1 MSLTNNL
8 PGMSPVLARAV
19 VNEASRRD
27 LVRFLARVFEV
38 VAPGEE
44 LHLNW
49 HIHAMAHALEGVRT
63 GKTKRLIITLPPRS
77 LKSILASVAFPAF
90 VLGHD
95 PTKKIICASYS
106 IELAIK
112 HANDM
117 RTVVRSPFYQRM
129 FPHMRLKLVKD
140 SETELITTKRGG
152 RLTTSVGGTLTG
164 RGGNI
169 IIIDDPMK
177 PDEAMSETSRA
188 NVIRWFETTLLSRLN
203 SKSEDAIIVIMQRLH
218 VDDLA
223 GALLERGGW
232 EHLDL
237 PAIADSP
244 EDVQI
249 GGGLVHHRDPGEVLD
264 PIREPLGVLI
274 RMKASMGSMA
284 FSAQYL
290 QRPVPA
296 EGNLIKR
303 EWLRFS
309 DLPSPGKSRDLVI
322 ASWDTALKATELSD
336 YSVGTVWLVRGE
348 TCYLLDLVRAR
359 LEYPALKRAVL
370 EMRARWRVA
379 HTLIED
385 KGSGTTLIQD
395 LHRENVKVIPIKAE
409 TDKETRLY
417 SVQGKFEAGSVIFPK
432 NAPWLDDLRT
442 ELLGFPASRHDDQVD
457 SISQALSWIIRRKP
471 LLGAPIG
478 MPIQVF

>member
-1 MSLTNNL
+1 MILTNL
-8 PGMSPVLARAV
+8 QGMPTPVLRSV
-19 VNEASRRD
+19 IDSVCRDD
-27 LVRFLARVFEV
+27 LVKFLHRVFEV

-49 HIHAMAHALEGVRT
+49 HIHAMAHALEQVRA

-117 RTVVRSPFYQRM
+117 RTIVRSPFYQRM

-152 RLTTSVGGTLTG
+152 RFTTSVGGTLTG

-177 PDEAMSETSRA
+177 PDEAMSETSRG
-188 NVIRWFETTLLSRLN
+188 NVTRWFETTLLSRLN

-244 EDVQI
+244 EHVPI
-249 GGGLVHHRDPGEVLD
+249 GAGLFHHRDPGEVLD
-264 PIREPLGVLI
+264 PIREPLDVLM
-274 RMKASMGSMA
+274 RMKESMGSMA

-303 EWLRFS
+303 DWLRFS
-309 DLPSPGKSRDLVI
+309 DPPSPGKSRDLVI
-322 ASWDTALKATELSD
+322 ASWDTALKANELSD
-336 YSVGTVWLVRGE
+336 YSVGTVWLLRGD
-348 TCYLLDLVRAR
+348 TCYLLDLVRAK
-359 LEYPALKRAVL
+359 LEYPALKAAVL
-370 EMRARWRVA
+370 QMRTRWGVA
-379 HTLIED
+379 LTLIED
-385 KGSGTTLIQD
+385 RGSGISLVQD
-395 LHRENVKVIPIKAE
+395 LRRENFKVIPIEAE

-432 NAPWLDDLRT
+432 DAPWLDDLIT
-442 ELLGFPASRHDDQVD
+442 ELLAFPASRHDDQVD

-471 LLGAPIG
+471 YLSAPIG